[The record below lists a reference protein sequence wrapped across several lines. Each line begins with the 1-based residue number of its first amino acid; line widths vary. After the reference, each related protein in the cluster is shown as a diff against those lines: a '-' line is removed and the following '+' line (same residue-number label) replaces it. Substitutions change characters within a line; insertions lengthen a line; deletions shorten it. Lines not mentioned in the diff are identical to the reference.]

1 MMRRR
6 MIVLF
11 LAPALLL
18 YLALLIV
25 PALQA
30 FVLSFYDT
38 SGFGDSARFVG
49 AGNYSRMLTDSIFWR
64 SVQNTAAIM
73 LVGGFAVF
81 ALAFLLTVLINSG
94 LWGRKLFRALIFMPN
109 VIAVVAITT
118 FWSFVFMPR
127 YGLLSNA
134 LKAIGLDGL
143 AKIAW
148 TAPENVFWSMLA
160 GMVWLSSGFFMI
172 LILAGAD
179 KIPADMYEAAKLEGA
194 SQFQMFRFITVP
206 MIWDVMVIAFVLWT
220 IQAIKAMEFPYAFG
234 GPNIDQHLYTTS
246 IYLYIMGFG
255 QREPVYALGYATAIG
270 VVMLAMTVAAVL
282 VLRLM
287 LRRDRVE
294 Y

>member
-11 LAPALLL
+11 LGPALIL
-18 YLALLIV
+18 YLSLLIV

-30 FVLSFYDT
+30 FILSFYDT

-49 AGNYSRMLTDSIFWR
+49 IDNYSRMLTDSIFWR
-64 SVQNTAAIM
+64 SVRNTAAIM
-73 LVGGFAVF
+73 VIGGIAVF

-94 LWGRKLFRALIFMPN
+94 LWGRKLFRAMIFMPN

-127 YGLLSNA
+127 YGLLTSA
-134 LKAIGLDGL
+134 LKAVGLDGL

-148 TAPENVFWSMLA
+148 TAPENVFWSMMV
-160 GMVWLSSGFFMI
+160 GMVWLASGFFMI

-179 KIPADMYEAAKLEGA
+179 KIPTDMYEAAKLEGA

-220 IQAIKAMEFPYAFG
+220 IQAIKTMEFPYAFG
-234 GPNIDQHLYTTS
+234 GPNIDQNLYTTS

-255 QREPVYALGYATAIG
+255 QRTPVYALGYATAIG
-270 VVMLAMTVAAVL
+270 VVMLGMTVAAVL
-282 VLRLM
+282 ILRLL